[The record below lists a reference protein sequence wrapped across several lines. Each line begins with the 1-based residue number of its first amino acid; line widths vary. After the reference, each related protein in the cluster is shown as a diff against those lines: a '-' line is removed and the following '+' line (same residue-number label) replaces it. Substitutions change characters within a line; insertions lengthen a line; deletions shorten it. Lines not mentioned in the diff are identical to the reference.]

1 MKILAAQINLTV
13 GDLLGNF
20 EKMKAII
27 SQHPSVDLIVFPE
40 LALSGYPPLDLTERV
55 GFCEEQLTYLDKLAQ
70 ATLYTKA
77 TVIVGYFDKNT
88 KGVGK
93 PFHNGLA
100 VLRGGEIKYRY
111 FKRLLPTYNIFDE
124 SRHFESGD
132 VIGTYE
138 LNGVK
143 LGLLICEDMW
153 NDKAVTTNFIYPINP
168 VKETA
173 EAGVDLI
180 VSINASPSNVGK
192 PEYRLERFAKI
203 AADYKTPLIYVNQ
216 VGGNDDIV
224 FDGTSFAVDA
234 DGTTHIRL
242 PSFEEDLCQVIFDKT
257 TKSFDSVFFS
267 GVVYEGNAE
276 EAKKKR
282 PEAYFHYRQI
292 VLGIRDYVR
301 KCGFKKAAIACSGGV
316 DSAIVLALAVDA
328 IGAENVVA
336 ITMPSAISS
345 TGSVTDSEKLC
356 ENLGVNLYSYPIAN
370 IVDSFLGNFTESFG
384 EAKRS
389 ITKENLQARVRGT
402 LLMGFTNEFE
412 GYLPLTTGNK
422 SECAVGYCTIYGDMN
437 GGLAPISDLYKT
449 EVWEL
454 CRLYNDLKWREVIP
468 NVIIDKEPS
477 AELYEGQKDTNSLPP
492 YPVLDAVLIPY
503 IEGNE
508 VAPALLEKCKKVVQ
522 ENGFTDFAKIH
533 RMVDRAEFKRRQA
546 APTIRVHQKAW
557 GSGRRL
563 PIAQRHNPVNAIV

>member
-20 EKMKAII
+20 EKMRSIL
-27 SQHPSVDLIVFPE
+27 STYTNQDLIVFPE

-55 GFCEEQLTYLDKLAQ
+55 GFCEEQLGYLDKLAQ

-100 VLRGGEIKYRY
+100 VLQGGEIKYRY

-132 VIGTYE
+132 GIGTYE

-192 PEYRLERFAKI
+192 PEYRLEKFAKI
-203 AADYKTPLIYVNQ
+203 AGDYKTPLLYVNQ

-234 DGTTHIRL
+234 DGTTHIQL
-242 PSFEEDLCQVIFDKT
+242 PSFEEDLYQVIFDKS
-257 TKSFDSVFFS
+257 TKSFDSVFFP
-267 GVVYEGNAE
+267 GVVYEGNTQD
-276 EAKKKR
+276 AKKKR

-356 ENLGVNLYSYPIAN
+356 ENLGVKLYTYPIAN
-370 IVDSFLGNFTESFG
+370 IVDSFLGNFTEAFG
-384 EAKRS
+384 ESKRS

-402 LLMGFTNEFE
+402 LLMGFTNEF
-412 GYLPLTTGNK
+412 GGLALGTSNK
-422 SECAVGYCTIYGDMN
+422 SEAAVGYCTLYGDMCS
-437 GGLAPISDLYKT
+437 GLTPIADLYKT

-468 NVIIDKEPS
+468 NTIIDKEPS
-477 AELYEGQKDTNSLPP
+477 AELYEGQKDTDSLPP
-492 YPVLDAVLIPY
+492 YPVLDAILMMY

-508 VAPALLEKCKKVVQ
+508 MNPEKLVQCKEIVAKS
-522 ENGFTDFAKIH
+522 GFTDIEKIQL
-533 RMVDRAEFKRRQA
+533 MVDSAEFKRRQA
-546 APTIRVHQKAW
+546 SPCIRVHQRAW

-563 PIAQRHNPVNAIV
+563 PIAQKHIPKNVLI